1 MDPENRAE
9 RKESTVE
16 SAMTLPAEQEE
27 KEDRG
32 SPMAYVRRGGL
43 LAVVGGASMVL
54 VPFLHP
60 ESPQSASWVPMHL
73 AYFATLMVILLGLV
87 GIFAYQIGRA
97 GRLGVAG
104 FLGAF
109 FGTAMALLE
118 GREHLFSHTFG
129 QGTPEG
135 LWQLMAT
142 ALVFSVGYV
151 LLGIAVAR
159 AGVLPRGAGVLLA
172 AGAPL
177 VAFAPP
183 IGVQPVIIVGHT
195 LFGVGLAW
203 AGYALFT
210 ERRNEQRDQQVA
222 HPQPAVR

>member
-1 MDPENRAE
+1 MELTME
-9 RKESTVE
+9 R
-16 SAMTLPAEQEE
+16 AMTLPVDRE
-27 KEDRG
+27 KERVNSI
-32 SPMAYVRRGGL
+32 SPMALIWRSGL
-43 LAVVGGASMVL
+43 LAVASGAFMVL

-60 ESPQSASWVPMHL
+60 ESPQSATWVPMHL
-73 AYFATLMVILLGLV
+73 AYFATLVVILLVLV
-87 GIFAYQIGRA
+87 GIFAHQIQRA

-109 FGTAMALLE
+109 FGTAMSLLE
-118 GREHLFSHTFG
+118 GREHLFSHDFG
-129 QGTPEG
+129 EGTPAG

-151 LLGIAVAR
+151 LLGVAVAR
-159 AGVLPRGAGVLLA
+159 AGALPRGAGVLLVV
-172 AGAPL
+172 GAPL

-183 IGVQPVIIVGHT
+183 IGVQAVIIIGHT

-210 ERRNEQRDQQVA
+210 ERKNPPA
-222 HPQPAVR
+222 NPHPAVR